1 MIALKRGRSKQIFP
15 RVILLGPTPLWLL
28 ALALLVAAPAAAF
41 DPVGTWYVL
50 VHYRDLR
57 SAQPDQ
63 VQWEDRL
70 WVFEREGEALRFR
83 EYPAV
88 RFGDESGRYERAGE
102 VPARTL
108 GAWEP
113 SERQRREIAAGLDAD
128 PYGAREKRL
137 RKAAAGFS
145 SAKSRFDSAR
155 VVGFESTVEVDLAG
169 AAPRFVLSDTLGS
182 SAAAQG
188 LEGRTEYRGEA
199 IAKDGSVTGRF
210 DRDGRRVG
218 TFVLLRSGV
227 ARGDAEP
234 LRAEREPSREVVE
247 ARLYRTLGR
256 ELAVSEAL
264 PERASPA
271 DAAGR
276 AALLARVRGE
286 VERLFADQGNDPRV
300 HAPLLGKL
308 AEVIERAYTEQGLR
322 REEIGERLETGA
334 LRP

>member
-1 MIALKRGRSKQIFP
+1 
-15 RVILLGPTPLWLL
+15 LLLVLL
-28 ALALLVAAPAAAF
+28 AVPAAAF

-57 SAQPDQ
+57 SAQPEQ

-88 RFGDESGRYERAGE
+88 RFGDESGRYERTGE
-102 VPARTL
+102 VLARTL

-113 SERQRREIAAGLDAD
+113 SEGQRREIAAGLAADA
-128 PYGAREKRL
+128 YGARDKRL
-137 RKAAAGFS
+137 RKAAAGWS

-169 AAPRFVLSDTLGS
+169 AAPRFVVSDTLGS

-188 LEGRTEYRGEA
+188 LEGRTEYRGET
-199 IAKDGSVTGRF
+199 IAEDGSVTGRF

-218 TFVLLRSGV
+218 TFVLLRSGA

-234 LRAEREPSREVVE
+234 VRTERDPSRELVE
-247 ARLYRTLGR
+247 DRLYRTLGR
-256 ELAVSEAL
+256 ELANSDGL

-276 AALLARVRGE
+276 AALLARVRAE

-300 HAPLLGKL
+300 HAPLLTKL
-308 AEVIERAYTEQGLR
+308 AGAIERAYTEEGR
-322 REEIGERLETGA
+322 SREEIGKALETGA

>member
-1 MIALKRGRSKQIFP
+1 VIARAFAA
-15 RVILLGPTPLWLL
+15 LGV
-28 ALALLVAAPAAAF
+28 ALLCAGPAAAEF

-70 WVFEREGEALRFR
+70 WVIEREGEGLRFR
-83 EYPAV
+83 EFPAV
-88 RFGDESGRYERAGE
+88 RFDDEGGRYERAGE
-102 VPARTL
+102 VAARTL

-113 SERQRREIAAGLDAD
+113 SEAQRREIAAGLAAD

-137 RKAAAGFS
+137 RRTEAGFS

-155 VVGFESTVEVDLAG
+155 VVGFESTVEIDLAG
-169 AAPRFVLSDTLGS
+169 AQAPRFVVSDTLGS

-199 IAKDGSVTGRF
+199 VAPDGSVAGRF
-210 DRDGRRVG
+210 DRDGRGVG
-218 TFVLLRSGV
+218 TFVLLRSGA
-227 ARGDAEP
+227 ARGDAAP
-234 LRAEREPSREVVE
+234 VRTEREPSREL
-247 ARLYRTLGR
+247 AYDRMYRTLGR
-256 ELAVSEAL
+256 ELAISEAL
-264 PERASPA
+264 PERANPA

-276 AALLARVRGE
+276 AALLALVRGE
-286 VERLFADQGNDPRV
+286 VERLFADQGNDPRA
-300 HAPLLGKL
+300 HAPLLAKL
-308 AEVIERAYTEQGLR
+308 AEAIARAYTEEGLR
-322 REEIGERLETGA
+322 REEIGKGLESGA